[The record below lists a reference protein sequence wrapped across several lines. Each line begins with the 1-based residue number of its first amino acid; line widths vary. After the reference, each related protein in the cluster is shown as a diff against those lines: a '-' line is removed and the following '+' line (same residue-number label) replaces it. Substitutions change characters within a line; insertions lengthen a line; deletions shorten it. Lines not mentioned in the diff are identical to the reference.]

1 MEIVTIALSLL
12 LCFFFI
18 FIRKICSGDSGA
30 KNPPG
35 PPRLPF
41 LGNILQLGEK
51 PHRSLSD
58 LSKIYG
64 SVMSLKLGS
73 LTTVVI
79 SSPDAA
85 KEVLKTHDHVLSYR
99 IPSDPV
105 RAAGHHELSIVWLP
119 PFARWRFLRKIT
131 KNQLFSTQRLEATSA
146 LRMMKVQELM
156 SFVNKCSERRE
167 AVNISRASF
176 ITSLN
181 IISNALFSTN
191 LANFDHDSK
200 TSQDFHNVVI
210 RMMEI
215 AGKPNLADFFPFLGF
230 LDLQGARKEAR
241 LLMHKLFRVFQ
252 GFIDAK
258 RASNVWKNNNDM
270 LDSLL
275 DIAQDEKSELD
286 DNDIKH
292 LLLDLFLAGVDTSSS
307 AVEWAM
313 AELLQNPKMMVK
325 AQEEIRQVIGL
336 NSTVQELD
344 IVKLPYL
351 QAVVKE
357 SLRLHP
363 PAPFLI
369 PRKSESDDVRIFE
382 FLIPKN
388 TQVLVNVWAIGRDP
402 SVWENPTQFKPERFL
417 RRGIDAKG
425 NDFELIP
432 FGAGRRICPGMPLA
446 FRIMHLVLASL
457 LYGFDWENQNGVV
470 LENVDMSE
478 AFGATMHKAEPLC
491 VVPFNNGPSLP

>member
-1 MEIVTIALSLL
+1 MDIVAIVLSLL
-12 LCFFFI
+12 FIFFLFFF
-18 FIRKICSGDSGA
+18 FYTTGKSCPGGA

-35 PPRLPF
+35 PSKLSLLR
-41 LGNILQLGEK
+41 NILQTVEK
-51 PHRSLSD
+51 PHRSLAD
-58 LSKIYG
+58 LSRIYG
-64 SVMSLKLGS
+64 SVMSFKLGC

-79 SSPDAA
+79 SSPETA

-99 IPSDPV
+99 VSSDPV
-105 RAAGHHELSIVWLP
+105 RAAGHHELSLLWIP
-119 PFARWRFLRKIT
+119 PLARWRFLRKIT
-131 KNQLFSTQRLEATSA
+131 RNQLFSTQRLEATSA
-146 LRMMKVQELM
+146 IRTRKVQELM
-156 SFVNKCSERRE
+156 NFVNKCCERRE

-191 LANFDHDSK
+191 LANFDDSK
-200 TSQDFHNVVI
+200 TFHDFQNVVI

-215 AGKPNLADFFPFLGF
+215 SGKPNLADFFPFLGF

-252 GFIDAK
+252 GFIDTK
-258 RASNVWKNNNDM
+258 RSSTSRNNNDM

-275 DIAQDEKSELD
+275 DIAHKKESELD
-286 DNDIKH
+286 DNNIKH

-313 AELLQNPKMMVK
+313 AELLRNPKMIVK
-325 AQEEIRQVIGL
+325 VQEEIRQVIGL
-336 NSTVQELD
+336 KGTVQDLD

-363 PAPFLI
+363 PAPFLV
-369 PRKSESDDVRIFE
+369 PRKSESDDVQIFE

-402 SVWENPTQFKPERFL
+402 NVWKNPTQFEPERFL
-417 RRGIDAKG
+417 GRGIDVKG
-425 NDFELIP
+425 NHFELIP

-457 LYGFDWENQNGVV
+457 LYGFDWEYQNGVV
-470 LENVDMSE
+470 PENVDMNE
-478 AFGATMHKAEPLC
+478 AFGATLHKAEPLC
-491 VVPFNNGPSLP
+491 IVPIKKRV